1 MIIETSLISLDKAV
15 KEGQTLSKGL
25 KVILPDGEAAEV
37 YGFIAINDDV
47 FSMAIDMPAI
57 IDMPPMGECQI
68 LSNRA
73 FFYLENKI
81 HRFPIFRSVAKA
93 NEEKY
98 DLYLLYMPK
107 FMALTK
113 YDLDYYLYSMRNEN
127 PNLRVARINGVRI
140 EDKRAY
146 YYVNNDDLIFKS
158 GSKLRGISNDF
169 AVITRR
175 PAKISEDIKY
185 EIFES
190 SGIRTENE
198 SS

>member
-98 DLYLLYMPK
+98 DLYLLYIPK

-113 YDLDYYLYSMRNEN
+113 YDLDYYLYSME
-127 PNLRVARINGVRI
+127 VVSTF
-140 EDKRAY
+140 
-146 YYVNNDDLIFKS
+146 VNC
-158 GSKLRGISNDF
+158 
-169 AVITRR
+169 
-175 PAKISEDIKY
+175 
-185 EIFES
+185 EIF
-190 SGIRTENE
+190 
-198 SS
+198 

>member
-1 MIIETSLISLDKAV
+1 MMIETSLITLDKAV
-15 KEGQTLSKGL
+15 KDGRTLSKDL
-25 KVILPDGEAAEV
+25 KVILPGGEDAYV

-47 FSMAIDMPAI
+47 LSMVIDMPAI
-57 IDMPPMGECQI
+57 IDMPLMGECQI

-98 DLYLLYMPK
+98 NLYLLYMPK

-127 PNLRVARINGVRI
+127 PNPRVARINGVRM

-146 YYVNNDDLIFKS
+146 YYVNNDELFFKS
-158 GSKLRGISNDF
+158 GSKLNGIGNDF

-175 PAKISEDIKY
+175 IAKISEDIKY
-185 EIFES
+185 EIYES
-190 SGIRTENE
+190 SGVRTENE
-198 SS
+198 CS